1 MKKTVKNG
9 GNSTLAEVAKD
20 WKETKHNFT
29 LSTETSSKWAVSFTK
44 NQLGSKK

>member
-44 NQLGSKK
+44 IQLGIKK